1 MIDKRKKQNRK
12 SIRLKNYDYSN
23 AGYYFVTIV
32 THKRANLFGSVEDG
46 TVELNSGGKLVE
58 ELWTEI
64 PLHFPY
70 VTIDQYIIMP
80 NHLHGI
86 LIINDNVGA
95 RHASPLPPDNLSQHK
110 QQPLGTI
117 IGSFKSAVTKRIHD
131 LGSLDQE
138 KIWQRNYYEHIIRDE
153 RDYEKIYEY
162 IQFNPM
168 NWSLDE
174 ENLERS
180 R

>member
-23 AGYYFVTIV
+23 EGYYFVTIV
-32 THKRANLFGSVEDG
+32 THKRANLFGSIVDG
-46 TVELNSGGKLVE
+46 TVKLNSVGKLVE

-64 PLHFPY
+64 PVHLPY

-95 RHASPLPPDNLSQHK
+95 RHEVS
-110 QQPLGTI
+110 
-117 IGSFKSAVTKRIHD
+117 
-131 LGSLDQE
+131 
-138 KIWQRNYYEHIIRDE
+138 RNR
-153 RDYEKIYEY
+153 
-162 IQFNPM
+162 
-168 NWSLDE
+168 
-174 ENLERS
+174 
-180 R
+180 

>member
-64 PLHFPY
+64 PLHFTY
-70 VTIDQYIIMP
+70 VEVDIHIVMP

-86 LIINDNVGA
+86 LIMNDNVGA
-95 RHASPLPPDNLSQHK
+95 RHEVS
-110 QQPLGTI
+110 
-117 IGSFKSAVTKRIHD
+117 
-131 LGSLDQE
+131 
-138 KIWQRNYYEHIIRDE
+138 RNR
-153 RDYEKIYEY
+153 
-162 IQFNPM
+162 
-168 NWSLDE
+168 
-174 ENLERS
+174 
-180 R
+180 